1 MYADID
7 EFRSRL
13 GQAIFNEIYEIT
25 DNSDEAELSIVL
37 SDLASSAAEIDGAL
51 AFRYKFPITGDKTLA
66 LLKDW
71 NLTLAE
77 ERAYSRPAGGE
88 FTEKLKLR
96 TAQVRQYL
104 EMIREDRFILPDA
117 AEKSSSSS
125 AGGGKIA
132 LVQCDSPIFDRDKM
146 EGF

>member
-25 DNSDEAELSIVL
+25 DNSDEAELSVPL

-117 AEKSSSSS
+117 AEKSSSSAS
-125 AGGGKIA
+125 GVKIA
-132 LVQCDSPIFDRDKM
+132 LVQCDSPIFERSDM